1 MASQQPNQTIEAQR
15 PSAPPAPR
23 PRPHPLSSITE
34 VEQLRA
40 INRHL
45 RRAIDQ
51 IDEGIIILETGP
63 TREPG
68 PRIVFLNR
76 GLLALTGYEFV
87 DLLGQP
93 VASLYDPER
102 LEDLL
107 VRLPAVAQKGKA
119 YQIRT
124 DICCRNGTTKDCLWK
139 ISAACDESGRAV
151 NFIFSIKEMPSEQWQ
166 DVTGT
171 TEALTAMVGQ
181 ADEGDVRVIE
191 PEEVPT
197 PTGNTEAVQKEEDQD
212 HLCIQ
217 KSRMYSLAMAAG
229 GIAHDFKNVLT
240 SITANL
246 SLAKLE
252 AAAGTPLREHLD
264 DASSA
269 ADGAKDL
276 TDQLL
281 SYAKGGESDKIAPAD
296 VGRLLQEAAKLST
309 YGAQVECRLDIPE
322 DLWSAPIDY
331 TQITQVVNNLIIN
344 ARQAMGESG
353 VIQASLRN
361 VTVRAFD
368 PVDLRPGKYVM
379 LSVIDHGCGIP
390 PENLKDIF
398 KSFYTTKSSG
408 TGLGLATCF
417 SIVLKHHGI
426 ITVESDVGHGTEF
439 NVYLPATGE
448 VAQRNE
454 EVSEGKIYPGEGTVL
469 IVDDLQQVRTVASA
483 LLSTLGYDVLL
494 AESGEEAL
502 KIYKRRGLEGNPVSA
517 VLMDMT
523 LPGGMCGRE
532 TTREIL
538 RHDPFAK
545 VIATSGYFDDSDCE
559 QFLELGFTCVVS
571 KPYDLQKLS
580 LTLHRTLNP

>member
-1 MASQQPNQTIEAQR
+1 VASQHPNQTIEPQQQ
-15 PSAPPAPR
+15 PSAPPPPSPT
-23 PRPHPLSSITE
+23 PRPHPVSRVTE
-34 VEQLRA
+34 LEQLRS

-51 IDEGIIILETGP
+51 IDEGVIILETGP
-63 TREPG
+63 IREPG

-76 GLLALTGYEFV
+76 GLLAMTGYEFV

-93 VASLYDPER
+93 LASLYDPER
-102 LEDLL
+102 LQDLL

-124 DICCRNGTTKDCLWK
+124 EICCRNGTTKDCLWK
-139 ISAACDESGRAV
+139 ISAACDEAGRAV
-151 NFIFSIKEMPSEQWQ
+151 NYIFSIRETPSNEWQ
-166 DVTGT
+166 ELPTGASAET
-171 TEALTAMVGQ
+171 GSTGLAPLSPIQDQVE
-181 ADEGDVRVIE
+181 VRVVDA

-197 PTGNTEAVQKEEDQD
+197 PTGNTEAANREEDPEK
-212 HLCIQ
+212 LCIQ

-240 SITANL
+240 SIIANL

-252 AAAGTPLREHLD
+252 AGVGTRLREHID
-264 DASSA
+264 DAAIA

-281 SYAKGGESDKIAPAD
+281 NYAKGGEHDKIAPAD

-309 YGAQVECRLDIPE
+309 YGAQVECRLDIP
-322 DLWSAPIDY
+322 DDIWSAPIDY

-361 VTVRAFD
+361 VSIRAFD
-368 PVDLRPGKYVM
+368 PVDLRPGKYVK

-390 PENLKDIF
+390 AEHLKDIF
-398 KSFYTTKSSG
+398 KSFYTTKSTG

-417 SIVLKHHGI
+417 SIVLKNHGL

-448 VAQRNE
+448 VAQRGE
-454 EVSEGKIYPGEGTVL
+454 EISEGKIYPGEGTVL

-483 LLSTLGYDVLL
+483 LLSTLGYEVLL
-494 AESGEEAL
+494 AESGE
-502 KIYKRRGLEGNPVSA
+502 
-517 VLMDMT
+517 
-523 LPGGMCGRE
+523 
-532 TTREIL
+532 
-538 RHDPFAK
+538 
-545 VIATSGYFDDSDCE
+545 
-559 QFLELGFTCVVS
+559 
-571 KPYDLQKLS
+571 
-580 LTLHRTLNP
+580 

>member
-1 MASQQPNQTIEAQR
+1 M
-15 PSAPPAPR
+15 
-23 PRPHPLSSITE
+23 
-34 VEQLRA
+34 
-40 INRHL
+40 
-45 RRAIDQ
+45 
-51 IDEGIIILETGP
+51 
-63 TREPG
+63 
-68 PRIVFLNR
+68 FLNR

-124 DICCRNGTTKDCLWK
+124 EICCRNGTTKDCLWK

-166 DVTGT
+166 DVTGS
-171 TEALTAMVGQ
+171 TEALTPMAGQ
-181 ADEGDVRVIE
+181 ADAAAVRVIE
-191 PEEVPT
+191 PEEAPT
-197 PTGNTEAVQKEEDQD
+197 PSGNTEAAQKEEDQD
-212 HLCIQ
+212 HQCIQ

-361 VTVRAFD
+361 VNIRAFD

-532 TTREIL
+532 TTHEIL

-580 LTLHRTLNP
+580 LTLHRTLNS